1 MIKAVIF
8 DMDGLMLD
16 TEKLY
21 TFFWRK
27 GAEFY
32 GFDMTEEQ
40 SLGMRSLAHEEGERK
55 LKGWFG
61 EGCDFYAVRAK
72 RIELM
77 DEYIEK
83 HGVAKKKGLDELLVY
98 LKANGY
104 KTAVATATNLER
116 TGKYLRSVGV
126 YEYFDELV
134 GGNSVKHSK
143 PAPDIYLEAAKR
155 LKTPPKECLALEDSP
170 NGIRSAFSAGCK
182 PIMIPDLS
190 QPDEDIKPLLFA
202 VCKDLDEVIS
212 YL

>member
-190 QPDEDIKPLLFA
+190 QPDEDINPLLFA
-202 VCKDLDEVIS
+202 VCKDLGEVIS